1 MDLQKCH
8 GHDCE
13 KLVFENYYCPEC
25 FNELQTKQKEKRPK
39 QNYAKLIRE
48 NIFNLE
54 QMRSFTIFVNCL

>member
-1 MDLQKCH
+1 MNLQKCH
-8 GHDCE
+8 GLDCN

-48 NIFNLE
+48 NIFN
-54 QMRSFTIFVNCL
+54 